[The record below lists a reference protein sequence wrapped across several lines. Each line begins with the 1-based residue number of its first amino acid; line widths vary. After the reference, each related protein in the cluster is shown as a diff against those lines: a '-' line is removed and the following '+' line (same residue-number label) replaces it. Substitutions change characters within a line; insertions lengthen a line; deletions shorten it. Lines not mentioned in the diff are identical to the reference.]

1 LYSRLLNNTENIRL
15 FLQVIEENTNINLDI
30 SESNYPIL
38 LNIIKTHINQE
49 KLKNFLKN
57 NYDKIISGELNE
69 KDINNL

>member
-1 LYSRLLNNTENIRL
+1 MYSRLLNNTENIRL